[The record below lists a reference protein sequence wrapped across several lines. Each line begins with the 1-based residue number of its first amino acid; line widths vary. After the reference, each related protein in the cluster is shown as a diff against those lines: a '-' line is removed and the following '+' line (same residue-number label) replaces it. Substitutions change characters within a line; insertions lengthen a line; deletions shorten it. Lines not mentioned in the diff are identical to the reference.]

1 MFDAHLAMSASKFA
15 MHLCPVAFVC
25 SVPSSR
31 PLVQDHT
38 PAHFTACAP
47 HLCAGG
53 HQLPRHRRHSPSER
67 RPRPLPSRLE
77 LQSAS
82 RHLHVTGGKVSI
94 SAGQKEERDRFVAWT
109 CLLGCIHDLR
119 QRPGEVLRCVWSRL
133 CMEAIITCLFPLSV
147 QAIITKEDGGH
158 SSCIIAIT
166 VLGPY
171 MFTTDFDGTILV
183 WDLTAGKVTQS
194 LTCAHDGPIMQLLVY
209 ESHML
214 SAGIDGVIKV
224 WEVLSSPAPGMV
236 LKPEPDFVFD
246 KDKSEEGPRRAK
258 LQRPGILAM
267 AGTSDPAGTP
277 ILMVR
282 HLNVV
287 PLFRKLSCTLLR
299 ESCKRVGKL
308 ASCFFTAHWVSFF
321 YPQAQGK
328 KMLAAAKPIVGGCF
342 ILQVSY
348 NGEKCVRLFELPS
361 FSSRG
366 YLVPVSTMNM
376 FWRLFVVSSFTP
388 VLLPSWK
395 L

>member
-82 RHLHVTGGKVSI
+82 RHLHVTGNSFLATPSG
-94 SAGQKEERDRFVAWT
+94 ALQKFCVV
-109 CLLGCIHDLR
+109 CGV
-119 QRPGEVLRCVWSRL
+119 GCVWRPS
-133 CMEAIITCLFPLSV
+133 SH
-147 QAIITKEDGGH
+147 AIITKEDGGH